1 MLTIAQAAEIRRQA
15 IEANEREA
23 REGLMPRRCSDPAVL
38 ARIVSLLDQAPA
50 PTARVEGVMA
60 DATPS

>member
-1 MLTIAQAAEIRRQA
+1 VVAPTQAAEIRRQA

-50 PTARVEGVMA
+50 PRVEGEGEA
-60 DATPS
+60 DAVA

>member
-1 MLTIAQAAEIRRQA
+1 LLTIAQAAENRRQA

-23 REGLMPRRCSDPAVL
+23 REGLMPRRCSDPVVL
-38 ARIVSLLDQAPA
+38 ARVAALIYEAPA
-50 PTARVEGVMA
+50 PARVEGVMA